1 MRNLVRKLLL
11 IVACG
16 AVSLV
21 VVGFECCKAGA
32 GQPAISQEITRVR
45 YLLSSNIDKQTTFYD
60 AVDDITTGRQEDEFE
75 PINQKSP
82 AKAFLLSLA
91 VPGLGQLYYGSKI
104 KPVLFAGAEAAA
116 WILRANYNSDGDDM
130 IAAYEQFNR
139 THWSENSYSD
149 YLEWSYGERDDE
161 NIDAME
167 ISHHLPDTRIQQ
179 YYEMTGKYN
188 QFAWGWDDATFEG
201 NMLSDYSL
209 TNPPPRISAS
219 ELTPYSAR
227 RLAYEDM
234 RGAANEKHRNA
245 DKMLAV
251 IMVNH
256 LASAFEAFFMTKKRN
271 SDQDTNN
278 GGFGEWKITPS
289 LKSYTNKYDTPY
301 IKVSYKF

>member
-1 MRNLVRKLLL
+1 MRKPVRTSLPILAAVAIILVM
-11 IVACG
+11 
-16 AVSLV
+16 
-21 VVGFECCKAGA
+21 VGRDCCQARS

-45 YLLSSNIDKQTTFYD
+45 YVLSSNMDDQTTFYD
-60 AVDDITTGRQEDEFE
+60 AVDDITTGGREDEFE
-75 PINQKSP
+75 ELEQKSP

-91 VPGLGQLYYGSKI
+91 VPGLGQLYYGSKV

-116 WILRANYNSDGDDM
+116 WILRAKYNSDGDQM
-130 IAAYEQFNR
+130 IADYEAFNR

-161 NIDAME
+161 DIQAME
-167 ISHHLPDTRIQQ
+167 ISHHLPDTRTQQ

-188 QFAWGWDDATFEG
+188 QFAWGWDDAVYEG
-201 NMLSDYSL
+201 NMLSDYSSA
-209 TNPPPRISAS
+209 NPPPRISAP

-227 RLAYEDM
+227 RIAYEDM
-234 RGAANEKHRNA
+234 RGAANDKHRNA
-245 DKMLAV
+245 DKMLAA

-271 SDQDTNN
+271 SDQTGDERK
-278 GGFGEWKITPS
+278 FGEWKITPS
-289 LKSYTNKYDTPY
+289 LKSYTHKYDTPY